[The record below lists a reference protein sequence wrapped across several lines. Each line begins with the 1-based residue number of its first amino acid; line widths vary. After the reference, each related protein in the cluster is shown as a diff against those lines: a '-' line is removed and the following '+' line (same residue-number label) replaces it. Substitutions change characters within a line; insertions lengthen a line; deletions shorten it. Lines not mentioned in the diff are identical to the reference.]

1 MKLMKLQ
8 FKHQP
13 FQAAAAAAVCDVF
26 NGQPMRTT
34 TYRMDLG
41 DMTNVQ
47 TDLDMTDTGFRNHPL
62 VPELTNAKILDNLR
76 AVQRRN
82 GLPPSESLSG
92 PGINL
97 SIEMETG
104 TGKTYTYVKTMY
116 ELNQRYGWSKFIIV
130 VPSVAIREGVYT
142 SLQTT
147 QEHFAGEYGK
157 KIRFFIYSSDR
168 LTEVDRFASDSAI
181 NVMIINMQAFNS
193 SKNQRV
199 INQLMPEK
207 FRNRRPIDVI
217 ARTNPILIIDEPQ
230 SVEGKQTKESLKKFN
245 PLFTL
250 RYSATHKE
258 KYDMVYRLD
267 AMDAYNQ
274 HLVKK
279 IAALGV
285 TLTGS
290 TGTDGYVYLEG
301 VDLYKNKAPTARLG
315 FEVKGAS
322 GTRTVVKKVS
332 GGDDLFALSNGMEEY
347 ADRYVILPDGIDGRD
362 NSVTFLNGLK
372 LYAGQIQGNEQMT
385 ALQRRVQIRETIRTH
400 IRREQEL
407 FPKGI
412 KVLSLFFIDE
422 VAKYRLYDG
431 DNDDGRNG
439 EYARMFEEEYASI
452 TAEMQREIGDEAYL
466 KYLDNISAHKTHQG
480 YFSID
485 KKKGKKARFVE
496 SKVDRKTQ
504 TSDDADAYDLIMKNK
519 ELLLSMEEPVRF
531 IFSHSALREGWDN
544 PNVFQICTLKPQ
556 SESEIRSRQEIG
568 RGLRLC
574 VNQQGERMDESVLG
588 DEVQELNKLTLITD
602 MSFGKF
608 AEAWQTGLA
617 ESLADRPRKVDVQ
630 LFVGRTLEDTQGR
643 EVKVTKELADAIYED
658 LIGNG
663 YVKRGELTDKYY
675 ADKASGTVQ
684 VAAEVKDCT
693 DAVVQILS
701 SIYDSHAMELEDA
714 HNNNV
719 EARVDTEKL
728 KKKEFLDLWEKINQK
743 SFYTVTFDTQDLIQK
758 AIQSLNSH
766 LEVATVFVKK
776 EYGEQESQI
785 QSKEQLLQG
794 NAIRQRKADQD
805 KADRSVLG
813 GVRYD
818 LLGKLVDETGLTR
831 ATIAAILQGIV
842 PQKFAMFKLNPEEF
856 ILKAGK
862 LINNEKATAIIQHI
876 TYNKLDASY
885 DTDIFTATTLRGK
898 VGKNAMAVDRSIYDY
913 LIYDSDGEKNFA
925 SQLDVNEKVALYW
938 KLPKS
943 FFISTPVG
951 KYSPDWAIAFH
962 EGQVKHVYFVAETK
976 GSNDTMELRGIENA
990 KIECAKA
997 HFAAISNSS
1006 VTYDVVTTFEQLL
1019 ELVS

>member
-1 MKLMKLQ
+1 M
-8 FKHQP
+8 
-13 FQAAAAAAVCDVF
+13 
-26 NGQPMRTT
+26 
-34 TYRMDLG
+34 
-41 DMTNVQ
+41 
-47 TDLDMTDTGFRNHPL
+47 
-62 VPELTNAKILDNLR
+62 
-76 AVQRRN
+76 
-82 GLPPSESLSG
+82 
-92 PGINL
+92 
-97 SIEMETG
+97 
-104 TGKTYTYVKTMY
+104 
-116 ELNQRYGWSKFIIV
+116 
-130 VPSVAIREGVYT
+130 
-142 SLQTT
+142 
-147 QEHFAGEYGK
+147 
-157 KIRFFIYSSDR
+157 
-168 LTEVDRFASDSAI
+168 
-181 NVMIINMQAFNS
+181 
-193 SKNQRV
+193 
-199 INQLMPEK
+199 
-207 FRNRRPIDVI
+207 
-217 ARTNPILIIDEPQ
+217 
-230 SVEGKQTKESLKKFN
+230 
-245 PLFTL
+245 
-250 RYSATHKE
+250 
-258 KYDMVYRLD
+258 
-267 AMDAYNQ
+267 
-274 HLVKK
+274 
-279 IAALGV
+279 
-285 TLTGS
+285 
-290 TGTDGYVYLEG
+290 
-301 VDLYKNKAPTARLG
+301 
-315 FEVKGAS
+315 
-322 GTRTVVKKVS
+322 VKKVS

>member
-41 DMTNVQ
+41 DMTGVQ
-47 TDLDMTDTGFRNHPL
+47 TDFDMTDTGFRNHPL

-199 INQLMPEK
+199 IDKKLDT
-207 FRNRRPIDVI
+207 FRSRRPIDII

-290 TGTDGYVYLEG
+290 TGTNGYVYLEG

-315 FEVKGAS
+315 FEVKGAG

-347 ADRYVILPDGIDGRD
+347 ADRFVILPDGIDGRD

-385 ALQRRVQIRETIRTH
+385 ALQWRVQIRETIRTH
-400 IRREQEL
+400 IRREREL

-439 EYARMFEEEYASI
+439 EYAKMFEEEYANV
-452 TAEMQREIGDEAYL
+452 TAELQREIGDEAYL
-466 KYLDNISAHKTHQG
+466 KYLDNISAHETHQG

-504 TSDDADAYDLIMKNK
+504 TSDDADAYDLIMKDK
-519 ELLLSMEEPVRF
+519 ERLLSLDEPVRF

-574 VNQQGERMDESVLG
+574 VDQQGERMDESVLG

-630 LFVGRTLEDTQGR
+630 LFVGRTLVDTQGR

-831 ATIAAILQGIV
+831 ATIAAILQGMA

-976 GSNDTMELRGIENA
+976 GSNDTLELRGIENA

>member
-1 MKLMKLQ
+1 MKLQ

-13 FQAAAAAAVCDVF
+13 FQAEAAAAVCDVF

-34 TYRMDLG
+34 TYRLDLG

-47 TDLDMTDTGFRNHPL
+47 QTMDMTDTGFRNHPL
-62 VPELTNAKILDNLR
+62 VPELSNQDILKNLQT
-76 AVQRRN
+76 VQRRN
-82 GLPPSESLSG
+82 GLKPSESLAG

-116 ELNQRYGWSKFIIV
+116 ELNARYGWSKFIIV
-130 VPSVAIREGVYT
+130 VPSVAIREGVYK

-181 NVMIINMQAFNS
+181 NVMVINMQAFNS
-193 SKNQRV
+193 SKNQR
-199 INQLMPEK
+199 IIDKKLDT
-207 FRNRRPIDVI
+207 FRSRKPIDII
-217 ARTNPILIIDEPQ
+217 AKTNPILIIDEPQ
-230 SVEGKQTKESLKKFN
+230 SVEGTETKKSLKKFN

-250 RYSATHKE
+250 RYSATLKE

-290 TGTDGYVYLEG
+290 TATNSYVYLEG
-301 VDLYKNKAPTARLG
+301 IDLYKNKAPTARLG
-315 FEVKGAS
+315 FEVKGTT
-322 GTRTVVKKVS
+322 GTRTVVKTVH
-332 GGDDLFALSNGMEEY
+332 GGDDLLTLSDGLEEY
-347 ADRYVILPDGIDGRD
+347 SDRYVILPDGIDGRD

-400 IRREQEL
+400 IRREREL
-407 FPKGI
+407 YPKGI

-439 EYARMFEEEYASI
+439 EYARMFEEEY
-452 TAEMQREIGDEAYL
+452 ENVVGELQREIGDEAYL
-466 KYLDNISAHKTHQG
+466 HYLDKIPVHKTHQG

-504 TSDDADAYDLIMKNK
+504 TSDDADAYDLIMKDK
-519 ELLLSMEEPVRF
+519 ERLLSLDEPVRF

-588 DEVQELNKLTLITD
+588 SEVQELNKLTLVTD
-602 MSFGKF
+602 MAFGKF
-608 AEAWQTGLA
+608 AEALQSGLA
-617 ESLADRPRKVDVQ
+617 ESLTDRPKKVDAQ
-630 LFVGRTLEDTQGR
+630 LFLGKELVNANGEK
-643 EVKVTKELADAIYED
+643 VKVTQDLAEAIYED
-658 LIGNG
+658 LIGSG

-684 VAAEVKDCT
+684 VAEEVKDC
-693 DAVVQILS
+693 AASVVSILS
-701 SIYDSHAMELEDA
+701 TIYDSHSVELEDA
-714 HNNNV
+714 HGNNV
-719 EARVDTEKL
+719 EAKVDTAKL
-728 KKKEFLDLWEKINQK
+728 KKKEFLALWEKINQK
-743 SFYTVTFDTQDLIQK
+743 SFYTVSFDTKDLIQK
-758 AIQSLNSH
+758 AIDKLNGH
-766 LEVATVFVKK
+766 LEVSRIFVTK
-776 EYGEQESQI
+776 EYGEQEAKI
-785 QSKEQLLQG
+785 QSKDQLLQG
-794 NAIRQRKADQD
+794 EGFKQRKADQEV
-805 KADRSVLG
+805 ADRSVLG
-813 GVRYD
+813 SVRYD
-818 LLGKLVDETGLTR
+818 LVGKLVEETGLTR
-831 ATIAAILQGIV
+831 ATVAAILAGMA
-842 PQKFAMFKLNPEEF
+842 PQKFAMYRLNPEEF

-862 LINNEKATAIIQHI
+862 IINNEKATAIIQHI
-876 TYNKLDASY
+876 AYNKLDAAY
-885 DTDIFTATTLRGK
+885 DTDIFTAATLRGK
-898 VGKNAMAVDRSIYDY
+898 LGQNAMPVDRSIYDY
-913 LIYDSDGEKNFA
+913 LIYDSDGERKFA
-925 SQLDVNEKVALYW
+925 GQLDINEKVALYV

-962 EGQVKHVYFVAETK
+962 EGTVKHVYFVAETK
-976 GSNDTMELRGIENA
+976 GSNDTMELRGVEEA

-1006 VTYDVVTTFEQLL
+1006 ITYDVVKDFEQLIS
-1019 ELVS
+1019 LVS

>member
-1 MKLMKLQ
+1 MKLQ

-13 FQAAAAAAVCDVF
+13 FQAAAVAAVCDVF

-34 TYRMDLG
+34 TYRLDLG

-76 AVQRRN
+76 AVQRRS
-82 GLPPSESLSG
+82 GLPSSESLAG

-130 VPSVAIREGVYT
+130 VPSVAIREGVYK

-193 SKNQRV
+193 SKNQK
-199 INQLMPEK
+199 IIDKKLDT
-207 FRNRRPIDVI
+207 FRSRRPIDII

-230 SVEGKQTKESLKKFN
+230 SMGKQTLESLKKFN
-245 PLFTL
+245 ALFTL

-290 TGTDGYVYLEG
+290 TGTNGYVYLEG

-315 FEVKGAS
+315 FEVKGAG

-347 ADRYVILPDGIDGRD
+347 ADRFVILPDGIDGRD

-400 IRREQEL
+400 IRREREL

-439 EYARMFEEEYASI
+439 EYAKMFEEEYANV
-452 TAEMQREIGDEAYL
+452 TAELQREIGDEAYL
-466 KYLDNISAHKTHQG
+466 KYLDNISAHETHQG

-504 TSDDADAYDLIMKNK
+504 TSDDADAYDLIMKDK
-519 ELLLSMEEPVRF
+519 ERLLSLDEPVRF

-574 VNQQGERMDESVLG
+574 VDQQGERMDESVLG
-588 DEVQELNKLTLITD
+588 GEVQELNKLTLITD

-617 ESLADRPRKVDVQ
+617 ESLADRPRKVDAQ
-630 LFVGRTLEDTQGR
+630 LFVGRTLTDEQGR
-643 EVKVTKELADAIYED
+643 DVKITTELANAIYED
-658 LIGNG
+658 LIENG
-663 YVKRGELTDKYY
+663 YVKRGELTEKYY

-684 VAAEVKDCT
+684 VAEEVKDCAA
-693 DAVVQILS
+693 AVVQVLS
-701 SIYDSHAMELEDA
+701 SIYDSHSMELEDA
-714 HNNNV
+714 HNSNV
-719 EARVDTEKL
+719 EAKVDPEKL
-728 KKKEFLDLWEKINQK
+728 KKKEFLSLWEKINQK
-743 SFYTVTFDTQDLIQK
+743 SFYTVTFDTLDLIQK
-758 AIQSLNSH
+758 AIQSLNRH
-766 LEVATVFVKK
+766 LEVATVLVKK
-776 EYGEQESQI
+776 EYGEQEGQI

-831 ATIAAILQGIV
+831 ATIAAILEGMA

-856 ILKAGK
+856 IIKAGK

-876 TYNKLDASY
+876 TYNKLNEVY
-885 DTDIFTATTLRGK
+885 DIDIFTATALRGK
-898 VGKNAMAVDRSIYDY
+898 VGQNAMPVDRSIYDY
-913 LIYDSDGEKNFA
+913 LIYDSDGEKKFA
-925 SQLDVNEKVALYW
+925 SQLDINEKVALYW

-962 EGQVKHVYFVAETK
+962 EEQVKHIYFVAETK
-976 GSNDTMELRGIENA
+976 GSNDTLELRGVEQA

-1006 VTYDVVTTFEQLL
+1006 VTYEVVSTFEQLL

>member
-1 MKLMKLQ
+1 MKLQ

-13 FQAAAAAAVCDVF
+13 FQAEAAAAVCDVF
-26 NGQPMRTT
+26 NGQPLRTT
-34 TYRMDLG
+34 TYRLDLG

-47 TDLDMTDTGFRNHPL
+47 TDLDMTDVGFRNHPL
-62 VPELTNAKILDNLR
+62 VPGLNVLQNLQ

-82 GLPPSESLSG
+82 GLKPSEALAG

-116 ELNQRYGWSKFIIV
+116 ELNARYGWSKFIIV
-130 VPSVAIREGVYT
+130 VPSVAIREGVFK

-181 NVMIINMQAFNS
+181 NVMVINMQAFNS
-193 SKNQRV
+193 SKNQK
-199 INQLMPEK
+199 IIDKKLDT
-207 FRNRRPIDVI
+207 FRSRKPIDII
-217 ARTNPILIIDEPQ
+217 AQTNPILIIDEPQ
-230 SVEGKQTKESLKKFN
+230 SVEGKQTKESLKKFH

-279 IAALGV
+279 IAALGI

-290 TGTDGYVYLEG
+290 TATNSYVYLEG
-301 VDLYKNKAPTARLG
+301 IDLYKNKAPTARLG

-322 GTRTVVKKVS
+322 GTRTVVKTVK
-332 GGDDLFALSNGMEEY
+332 GGDDLFALSNGLEEY
-347 ADRYVILPDGIDGRD
+347 SDRYVILPDGIDGRD
-362 NSVTFLNGLK
+362 NSITFLNGLK
-372 LYAGQIQGNEQMT
+372 LYAGQIQGNAQMT

-400 IRREQEL
+400 IRREREL
-407 FPKGI
+407 YPKGI

-439 EYARMFEEEYASI
+439 EYAKMFEEEYENVV
-452 TAEMQREIGDEAYL
+452 AELQREIGDEDYL
-466 KYLDNISAHKTHQG
+466 HYLDNIPVHKTHQG

-496 SKVDRKTQ
+496 SKIDRKTQ
-504 TSDDADAYDLIMKNK
+504 TSDDADAYDLIMKDK
-519 ELLLSMEEPVRF
+519 ERLLSLDEPVRF

-588 DEVQELNKLTLITD
+588 SEVQELNKLTLITD
-602 MSFGKF
+602 VGFASFAK
-608 AEAWQTGLA
+608 ALQEGLA
-617 ESLADRPRKVDVQ
+617 ESMADRPRKVDVQ
-630 LFVGRTLEDTQGR
+630 LFVDKMLTNANGDT
-643 EVKVTKELADAIYED
+643 VKVTPDLAAAIFED
-658 LIGNG
+658 LISNG

-675 ADKASGTVQ
+675 ADKASGNIQ
-684 VAAEVKDCT
+684 VAEEVKDCAS
-693 DAVVQILS
+693 AVVAILS
-701 SIYDSHAMELEDA
+701 TIYDSHSVEVEDA
-714 HNNNV
+714 HGNNV
-719 EARVDTEKL
+719 EAKLDPEKL
-728 KKKEFLDLWEKINQK
+728 KKKEFLALWEKINQK
-743 SFYTVTFDTQDLIQK
+743 SFYTVSFDTKDLIEK
-758 AIQSLNSH
+758 AIDKLNSH
-766 LEVATVFVKK
+766 LEVSRIFVKK
-776 EYGEQESQI
+776 EYGEQEARI
-785 QSKEQLLQG
+785 QSKDQLLQG
-794 NAIRQRKADQD
+794 EGFRQRKADQEV
-805 KADRSVLG
+805 ADRSVLG
-813 GVRYD
+813 SVRYD
-818 LLGKLVDETGLTR
+818 LVGKLVEETGLTR
-831 ATIAAILQGIV
+831 ATIAAILAGMA
-842 PQKFAMFKLNPEEF
+842 PQKFSMFRLNPEEF

-862 LINNEKATAIIQHI
+862 IINNEKATAIIQHI
-876 TYNKLDASY
+876 AYNKLDEVY
-885 DTDIFTATTLRGK
+885 DTDIFTAATLRGK
-898 VGKNAMAVDRSIYDY
+898 LGQNAMAVDRSIYDY
-913 LIYDSDGEKNFA
+913 LIYDSDGERKFA
-925 SQLDVNEKVALYW
+925 GQLDVNEKVALYV

-962 EGQVKHVYFVAETK
+962 EGTVKHVYFVAETK
-976 GSNDTMELRGIENA
+976 GSNDTMELRGVENA
-990 KIECAKA
+990 KIECARA
-997 HFAAISNSS
+997 HFAAISNTS
-1006 VTYDVVTTFEQLL
+1006 VTYDVVSDFAQLL
-1019 ELVS
+1019 DLVCS

>member
-1 MKLMKLQ
+1 MKLQ

-13 FQAAAAAAVCDVF
+13 FQADAAAAVCDVF

-34 TYRMDLG
+34 TYRLDLG

-62 VPELTNAKILDNLR
+62 VPELTNARILDNLR
-76 AVQRRN
+76 SVQRRS
-82 GLPPSESLSG
+82 GLKPSDTLTG

-116 ELNQRYGWSKFIIV
+116 ELNQHYGWSKFIIV
-130 VPSVAIREGVYT
+130 VPSVAIREGVYK

-181 NVMIINMQAFNS
+181 NVMVINMQAFNS
-193 SKNQRV
+193 SKNQR
-199 INQLMPEK
+199 IIDKKLDT
-207 FRNRRPIDVI
+207 FRSRKPIDII
-217 ARTNPILIIDEPQ
+217 AKTNPILIIDEPQ

-290 TGTDGYVYLEG
+290 TATNSYIYLEG

-315 FEVKGAS
+315 FELKGAV

-332 GGDDLFALSNGMEEY
+332 GGDDLFALSNGLEEY
-347 ADRYVILPDGIDGRD
+347 SDRYVILPDGIDGRD

-372 LYAGQIQGNEQMT
+372 LYTGQIQGNEQMT

-400 IRREQEL
+400 IRREREL
-407 FPKGI
+407 YPKGI

-439 EYARMFEEEYASI
+439 EYARIFEEEYENI
-452 TAEMQREIGDEAYL
+452 VGELQREIGDEAYFNYL
-466 KYLDNISAHKTHQG
+466 NKYSAHETHQG

-504 TSDDADAYDLIMKNK
+504 ISDDADAYDLIMKDK
-519 ELLLSMEEPVRF
+519 ERLLSLDEPVRF

-588 DEVQELNKLTLITD
+588 GEVQELNKLTLITD

-617 ESLADRPRKVDVQ
+617 EALADRPRKVDAQ
-630 LFVGRTLEDTQGR
+630 LFVGRTLSDEQGR

-684 VAAEVKDCT
+684 VAAEVKDCAA
-693 DAVVQILS
+693 AVVQVLS
-701 SIYDSHAMELEDA
+701 SIYDRHAMELENA
-714 HNNNV
+714 HESNV
-719 EARVDTEKL
+719 EAKVDPEKL
-728 KKKEFLDLWEKINQK
+728 KKKEFLALWEKINQK
-743 SFYTVTFDTQDLIQK
+743 SFYTVTFDTPDLIQK
-758 AIQSLNSH
+758 AIQALNRH
-766 LEVATVFVKK
+766 LEVAAVFVKK
-776 EYGEQESQI
+776 EYGEQENQI

-794 NAIRQRKADQD
+794 GGIRQHKADQET
-805 KADRSVLG
+805 ADRTVLG

-818 LLGKLVDETGLTR
+818 LVGKLVEETGLTR
-831 ATIAAILQGIV
+831 ATIAAILKGIA
-842 PQKFAMFKLNPEEF
+842 PQKFAMFKRNPEEF

-862 LINNEKATAIIQHI
+862 LINNEKATVIIQHI
-876 TYNKLDASY
+876 TYNKLDAAY
-885 DTDIFTATTLRGK
+885 DTDIFTATALRGK
-898 VGKNAMAVDRSIYDY
+898 VGQNAMVVNRSISDY
-913 LIYDSDGEKNFA
+913 LVYDSDGERKFA
-925 SQLDVNEKVALYW
+925 GQLDINEKVSLYW

-976 GSNDTMELRGIENA
+976 GNNDTLELRGIEQA

-1006 VTYDVVTTFEQLL
+1006 VTYDVVSTFEQLL